1 MFGGSFSIENLLVD
15 LLKFPVSRNW
25 VDQQTTCSG
34 KKRVYAAC
42 IYCVGFNFPSLVA
55 PLASIKR
62 DNCMG
67 PIVYKYIIKIIPGN
81 SMDQL
86 IKGQDDR

>member
-25 VDQQTTCSG
+25 VDQHNRQHAGVRKEFMQLAFIVLVST
-34 KKRVYAAC
+34 
-42 IYCVGFNFPSLVA
+42 FQLSLVA

-67 PIVYKYIIKIIPGN
+67 PIVYKYIIK
-81 SMDQL
+81 
-86 IKGQDDR
+86 K